1 MKSPNLQAGYFP
13 VHMAS
18 SISLMDWGQDTG
30 CVWRPI
36 MEKRVISLREW
47 LGIKRR
53 AVKETEDRGS
63 SILLMWAPALRV
75 MSELD

>member
-1 MKSPNLQAGYFP
+1 
-13 VHMAS
+13 
-18 SISLMDWGQDTG
+18 
-30 CVWRPI
+30 

-63 SILLMWAPALRV
+63 SILLTWAPALRV
-75 MSELD
+75 MNELDCPTWNLHGADPKNKEWSFPQHWGQVDLGLNFVSAT